1 MLLPARKTRRLI
13 VAMLLMLLLL
23 PLINFYILQALDPF
37 AVTYQTPRGEAV
49 KVAAGGHGRRDNA
62 PLLTRLFSYLH
73 DFFQNGL

>member
-37 AVTYQTPRGEAV
+37 AVTYHTPGEAV
-49 KVAAGGHGRRDNA
+49 SGGRRSRQEDA

-73 DFFQNGL
+73 DFSNGL